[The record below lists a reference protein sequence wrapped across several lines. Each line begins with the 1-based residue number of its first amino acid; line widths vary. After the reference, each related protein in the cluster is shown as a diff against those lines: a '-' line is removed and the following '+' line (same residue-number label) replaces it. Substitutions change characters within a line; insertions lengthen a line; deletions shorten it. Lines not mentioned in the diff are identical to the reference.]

1 MSKWWHLPGSCQWV
15 QLPMPVF
22 IRRNKLWSEFKPMS
36 NESLSQWWT
45 MKFFL
50 RWIFCLVSIEL
61 SIKNAV
67 EICKN
72 YLSTISRSR
81 DFNVFMNKL
90 LMNCNDWLKI
100 EFNPSLWKGR
110 PTEVSNRV
118 KSQTL
123 APKASLINLG
133 YRLLM
138 SNMLKLKRKRP
149 ITTTSQNHSDDQ
161 NTQL

>member
-1 MSKWWHLPGSCQWV
+1 MWLKTYVYNQRVILDVKCRNWSDLISWRYIKACSSLQWN
-15 QLPMPVF
+15 F
-22 IRRNKLWSEFKPMS
+22 SFGEF
-36 NESLSQWWT
+36 
-45 MKFFL
+45 FY
-50 RWIFCLVSIEL
+50 LVSTEF